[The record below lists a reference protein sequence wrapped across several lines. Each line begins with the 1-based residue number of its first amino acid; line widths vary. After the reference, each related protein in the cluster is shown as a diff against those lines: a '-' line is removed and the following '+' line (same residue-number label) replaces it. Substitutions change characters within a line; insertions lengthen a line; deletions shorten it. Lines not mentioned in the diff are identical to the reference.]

1 MELSVGACTRRS
13 HTHAAN
19 QDRVSVGEDVL
30 SSTVEVQRATLA
42 TPATGAVFDGVGGAP
57 AGEVASELAA
67 RTLSAPAPPQD
78 GRSMTAV
85 LARADRLLDGAP
97 SDGAAQSRGR
107 DSNP

>member
-42 TPATGAVFDGVGGAP
+42 TPAM
-57 AGEVASELAA
+57 VAAWAA
-67 RTLSAPAPPQD
+67 LPR
-78 GRSMTAV
+78 GRSPASS
-85 LARADRLLDGAP
+85 P
-97 SDGAAQSRGR
+97 PGR
-107 DSNP
+107 